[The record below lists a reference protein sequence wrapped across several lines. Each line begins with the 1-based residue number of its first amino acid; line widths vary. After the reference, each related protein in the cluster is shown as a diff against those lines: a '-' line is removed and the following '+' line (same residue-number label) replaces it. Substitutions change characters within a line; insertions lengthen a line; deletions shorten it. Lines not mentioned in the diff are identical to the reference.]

1 MSAKVD
7 ARAGDRDAG
16 GGRFHAPN
24 VSVIVPTLDEA
35 RLIDAR
41 LDELRALGPHEVIVV
56 DGGSDDATVDRVA
69 KHPLR
74 PRSIVAPRG
83 RARQMNAGASLAT
96 GDVLLF
102 LHADVA
108 LPRDALAHIARALTD
123 PRVVAGAFRTWTLP
137 DRPTPLGPLLHLA
150 DVRSRVSDLP
160 YGDQAMFVRAEVFHA
175 LGGFPDIPLMEDLAL
190 SRALRAVGRIRTVPA
205 RVTVSGRRFMARPL
219 FYTAMVNVFPTLYRL
234 GVPPALLARVYR
246 AVR

>member
-1 MSAKVD
+1 MSAKPD
-7 ARAGDRDAG
+7 ALADDPVAVGPPPP
-16 GGRFHAPN
+16 APR
-24 VSVIVPTLDEA
+24 VSVIVPTLDEE

-56 DGGSDDATVDRVA
+56 DGGSGDATVDRVV
-69 KHPLR
+69 KHPSR
-74 PRSIVAPRG
+74 PRWIVAPRG

-96 GDVLLF
+96 GHVMLF

-108 LPRDALAHIARALTD
+108 LPRDALAHIARAIAD

-137 DRPTPLGPLLHLA
+137 DRPTRFGPLLHLA
-150 DVRSRVSDLP
+150 DVRSRVSGLP
-160 YGDQAMFVRAEVFHA
+160 YGDQAMFVRAEVFRS

-190 SRALRAVGRIRTVPA
+190 SRALRAVGRICTVPA
-205 RVTVSGRRFMARPL
+205 RVTVSGRRFMARPVL
-219 FYTAMVNVFPTLYRL
+219 YTAMVNVFPMLYRL
-234 GVPPALLARVYR
+234 GVSPALLARVYH